1 MKIVGLAPFGL
12 TPRLDSSRRVGAAS
26 VLVACALAAGCGES
40 EEGVAPD
47 LSPSEDTAPTDLT
60 TPLPDA
66 APEVVAPEVAEEDVV
81 VAADTEQPEDSATP
95 PADVAEDATPDVAPP
110 APQEVRFV
118 VLGDAGTGSATQRKV
133 AVAIRDACARKGCD
147 YAFMTGDNIY
157 DVGVEG
163 VHDALWD
170 SHFEVPYADVDLPF
184 YPVLGNHDNGG
195 FLSQWL
201 GDLFGGAGAEFE
213 RGDHQVAYTQVSDKW
228 NMPGRTWD
236 LRVGP
241 AHFFGLDSNDMVWS
255 RGNEDAEART
265 QIQVDTYP
273 ALIDASDATWK
284 IVLTHHPWISNGRH
298 GDAGV
303 YEGLEEDITNLVAA
317 IPFLG
322 DLGEVVTGDGVLEAL
337 DTIVCGRADI
347 HFAGHDHNLQWFEPT
362 DDCPGTHF
370 VVSGA
375 GAKLTDFKREDRT
388 TFQHD
393 ETAGF
398 FWVYLKDRQIE
409 VEAIDEDGR
418 SLWSWQGFKD

>member
-1 MKIVGLAPFGL
+1 MNIVEHVICRSLRPSARWCRGAPA
-12 TPRLDSSRRVGAAS
+12 RL
-26 VLVACALAAGCGES
+26 VLLGVLSAGCGETD
-40 EEGVAPD
+40 GTTGTDLVANVDTATADLTAPPPDAAPNDVVAPED
-47 LSPSEDTAPTDLT
+47 VAVEQDVAPAEDTVVAPETTLPEDTAP
-60 TPLPDA
+60 
-66 APEVVAPEVAEEDVV
+66 EV
-81 VAADTEQPEDSATP
+81 TP
-95 PADVAEDATPDVAPP
+95 PPP
-110 APQEVRFV
+110 PEEVRFV

-133 AVAIRDACARKGCD
+133 AIAIRDTCARKGCD

-170 SHFEVPYADVDLPF
+170 THFEIPYADVDLPF

-255 RGNEDAEART
+255 RGNEGAEART

-273 ALIDASDATWK
+273 ALIDGSDATWK

-303 YEGLEEDITNLVAA
+303 YEGLEEDITDLVAA
-317 IPFLG
+317 IPILD

-362 DDCPGTHF
+362 ADCPGTHF

-375 GAKLTDFKREDRT
+375 GAKLTEFKREDRT

-393 ETAGF
+393 DTAGF